1 MNWLTCDTV
10 LRHCTMYSFAI
21 RGRVIVHWEQC
32 VRFRFFFSHFYKCIL
47 LILLQFY
54 FSCSFSDC
62 FQHCFSVLGMFYY
75 VSFSGPKIFSIP
87 DFVLFPGIFTLCLDC
102 FSIMTWCEWNVTF
115 VRNKCSWNANF
126 IFKCQ
131 NPCFV
136 SKVLFCVKS
145 HTCLI
150 IFCTNLFTGKG
161 LWVTPF
167 LLCLYCM
174 KYMILSFS
182 FIFWNIFLNKSIV
195 S

>member
-32 VRFRFFFSHFYKCIL
+32 VRFRFFFSHFYKWIL

-102 FSIMTWCEWNVTF
+102 FSIMTCCVHEMLHLLELNVLEMPISFSSVKTH
-115 VRNKCSWNANF
+115 VL
-126 IFKCQ
+126 CQ
-131 NPCFV
+131 KYCFV
-136 SKVLFCVKS
+136 SKAIHV
-145 HTCLI
+145 
-150 IFCTNLFTGKG
+150 
-161 LWVTPF
+161 
-167 LLCLYCM
+167 
-174 KYMILSFS
+174 
-182 FIFWNIFLNKSIV
+182 
-195 S
+195 